1 MPCYSTSAVAQLV
14 FAFILEHT
22 NRVALHSE
30 AVHGGEWS
38 SCPNF
43 CFWKSPL
50 TELQGKAI
58 GIIGYGKIGKAVAK
72 IAGAFGMD
80 VLANSRSA
88 KSETAT
94 GRSDSLRLMS
104 CSKV

>member
-1 MPCYSTSAVAQLV
+1 M

-88 KSETAT
+88 KVGDCDGAVRFVEI
-94 GRSDSLRLMS
+94 DELLKSLTL
-104 CSKV
+104 